1 MYKPCLILLLSSLVA
16 GPALAED
23 PPGQGQEQQQETEQ
37 TTRQAGTKQ
46 QPQAKP
52 AAPAST
58 FTPSEK
64 VSADSAVSFP
74 VDI

>member
-1 MYKPCLILLLSSLVA
+1 MYKHCLILLLSSLVA
-16 GPALAED
+16 STALAED
-23 PPGQGQEQQQETEQ
+23 PAGQEQQQETEQ

-46 QPQAKP
+46 QPRAKP

-58 FTPSEK
+58 FTPSEE

>member
-1 MYKPCLILLLSSLVA
+1 MYKACFILLLSSLVA
-16 GPALAED
+16 APAVAED
-23 PPGQGQEQQQETEQ
+23 SP
-37 TTRQAGTKQ
+37 Q
-46 QPQAKP
+46 QPQGAGETSPRAASREKPAAKP

-58 FTPSEK
+58 FKPSEE

>member
-16 GPALAED
+16 APVLAED
-23 PPGQGQEQQQETEQ
+23 SSRQGQPQGAGETLP
-37 TTRQAGTKQ
+37 
-46 QPQAKP
+46 QPAPAEKPAAQP

>member
-1 MYKPCLILLLSSLVA
+1 MYKHCLILLLSSLVA
-16 GPALAED
+16 STALAED
-23 PPGQGQEQQQETEQ
+23 PAGQEQQQETEQ

-58 FTPSEK
+58 FTPSEE

>member
-1 MYKPCLILLLSSLVA
+1 MYKPSILLLLSSLVA
-16 GPALAED
+16 VAAVGGDSPGGGQQQQTDPAPRPTET
-23 PPGQGQEQQQETEQ
+23 EQQQ
-37 TTRQAGTKQ
+37 
-46 QPQAKP
+46 PAKP
-52 AAPAST
+52 AVPPSG